1 MIDSILLIIS
11 KIKKNIDWIFWISL
25 FFLVFTGIVSIYSA
39 SSNYSDPT
47 KFITTQII
55 ALFLGLALAG
65 LFASFNYQHYKHF
78 NVVIYILSC
87 LLLIAVL
94 FFGSTINGTTGWFR
108 LWHFSMQP
116 VELTKIMFVLVLAT
130 FLDGKWKEIEK
141 FSTFTKALLLML
153 GHIFLIMLQPD
164 FSSTIPYYPITLAM
178 LYVAGVKLRYLLSV
192 MLYGAL
198 AVGIP
203 LLITFIKLQPEV
215 LSSSK
220 ILTFIVTASNSIKI
234 FLLVLAVLVI
244 IVFSIKWFLNKL
256 RINLPVIY
264 PIIFLAIVIAGS
276 FSSVIV
282 EKSLKEY
289 QRKRLIVF
297 LKPEIDSRGSGYNII
312 QSKITI
318 GSGKILGKSFFN
330 GTQTQLGFLPEQRTD
345 FIFAVIGEEGGYLI
359 SQLTILFYF
368 LLVWRAMRIA
378 KNSRDRYG
386 SLVASGS
393 ATMFAFYGIINIG
406 MVTGLMPAT
415 GLPLMFVSYGGSS
428 LVSAMICVG
437 ILLSIHIR
445 RFQE

>member
-1 MIDSILLIIS
+1 MIDSVLLIIS

-25 FFLVFTGIVSIYSA
+25 IFLVFIGIISIYSA
-39 SSNYSDPT
+39 SSNYSDPA
-47 KFITTQII
+47 KFVTTQII
-55 ALFLGLALAG
+55 ALFLGLFFVV

-78 NVVIYILSC
+78 NVAIYILSC

-94 FFGSTINGTTGWFR
+94 FFGATRNGTTGWFK

-178 LYVAGVKLRYLLSV
+178 LYIAGVKLRYLLSII
-192 MLYGAL
+192 LYGSL

-220 ILTFIVTASNSIKI
+220 ILTFLVAASSSIKI
-234 FLLVLAVLVI
+234 FLLILAVLVI
-244 IVFSIKWFLNKL
+244 IVLIIKWLCNKL
-256 RINLPVIY
+256 KINLPIIY

-276 FSSVIV
+276 FSSIVV

-318 GSGKILGKSFFN
+318 GSGKILGKGFFN
-330 GTQTQLGFLPEQRTD
+330 GTQIQLGFLPEQRTD
-345 FIFAVIGEEGGYLI
+345 FIFAVIGEEGGYLL

-386 SLVASGS
+386 SLVASGI
-393 ATMFAFYGIINIG
+393 ATMFAFYGVINIG